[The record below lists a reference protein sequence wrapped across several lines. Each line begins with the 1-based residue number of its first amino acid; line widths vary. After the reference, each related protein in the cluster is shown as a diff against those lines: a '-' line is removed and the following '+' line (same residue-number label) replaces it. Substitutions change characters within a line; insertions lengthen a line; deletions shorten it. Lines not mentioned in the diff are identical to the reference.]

1 MEISSEIL
9 LIVYK
14 VCKNFL

>member
-9 LIVYK
+9 LILYK